1 MDDSCPLKGTKLTS
15 PHLIVYGDRIRRRI
29 NHNKG
34 YTKNYGNPTRRNKLR
49 DLEQSLLN
57 RPSILPFVHMY
68 DENMIFESNLQ
79 LFSV

>member
-1 MDDSCPLKGTKLTS
+1 MGDSCPLKGTKLMS
-15 PHLIVYGDRIRRRI
+15 PTHILLSIVYGDRICRPI

-34 YTKNYGNPTRRNKLR
+34 YTKIYGNPTRGNKLR

-68 DENMIFESNLQ
+68 ESNLQ
-79 LFSV
+79 LFSF